1 MSLINKIMEKINIHI
16 NRLGRI
22 KDSDI
27 TIDQLMLFCGASGM
41 GKSYVTMLSHYFF
54 YVWLNPKRIN
64 QFMIDHDF
72 DYDKMRSYMNNSG
85 RALEIQKSDLEQW
98 LAQDAIK
105 FLKYLLG
112 NESLNANISVKLP
125 ATVPEIIAFD
135 YEETIE
141 GIVNSEEVYVILHSD
156 HLKYRVK
163 EKGINE
169 ESPFAVLL
177 RSEMMH
183 CIFGEYQALRNYFIL
198 PPSRGALL
206 TEKVTPQSG
215 LYKKFDESLS
225 ILRTLNVIEDNVS
238 NQASDMLVSLMDGKI
253 GQDKDLSF
261 YYENDDVHIPLSAA
275 ASSIREIGVL
285 QLLLEKTSLAND
297 AILFEEPEAH
307 LHPMKQR
314 LMADV
319 IARFFKAGAYMQI
332 TTHSDYFLHRFNEL
346 LQLGKLKRKLDSGK
360 YANICG
366 DMDEDTEAA
375 IDYDGIQAY
384 LVDGIEGGYSR
395 IKPMKLDDGIPFTT
409 FREAIMLSLN
419 KEHQLNTLLENEN
432 N

>member
-1 MSLINKIMEKINIHI
+1 MEKINIHI

-22 KDSDI
+22 IDSDV

-72 DYDKMRSYMNNSG
+72 DYDKMRSQMNNSG

-98 LAQDAIK
+98 LAQDAVK
-105 FLKYLLG
+105 FLKYLLS
-112 NESLNANISVKLP
+112 NENLSAEISVELP
-125 ATVPEIIAFD
+125 ATVPDTITID

-141 GIVNSEEVYVILHSD
+141 GIVNNEEVYVILHTN

-163 EKGINE
+163 DKGINE

-183 CIFGEYQALRNYFIL
+183 CIFGDYQALRNYFIL

-215 LYKKFDESLS
+215 LYKKFDESLA
-225 ILRTLNVIEDNVS
+225 ILRTLNIIEENVTK
-238 NQASDMLVSLMDGKI
+238 QTSDMLVRLMDGKI

-261 YYENDDVHIPLSAA
+261 YYENDDIHIPLSAA

-285 QLLLEKTSLAND
+285 QLLLEKTALAND

-319 IARFFKAGAYMQI
+319 IASFFKAGAFMQI

-346 LQLGKLKRKLDSGK
+346 LLLGKLKGKVGSGP

-366 DMDEDTEAA
+366 EMGEDPDFA
-375 IDYDGIQAY
+375 ISIDGIKAY
-384 LVDGIEGGYSR
+384 LIEGVEDGYSK
-395 IKPMKLDDGIPFTT
+395 IIPLQPDKGIPFTT
-409 FREAIMLSLN
+409 FREAIMLSLD
-419 KEHQLNTLLENEN
+419 KEHRLNTLLEDEDN
-432 N
+432 